1 MDLENGQVY
10 EMQGSG
16 KNPYRIKN
24 VGGVYS
30 CTCPAWC
37 NQSLPSNAR
46 TCKHIRKLRGDAAEE
61 LRLKTAGPLAPLK
74 PAGSEDVK
82 ELPIL
87 LAHVWSD
94 EHDPTGWWMSE
105 KLDGVRAYWDGK
117 QFLSRRNNI
126 YHAPD
131 WFKAGLPDH
140 PLDGELWFA
149 RKEFDRAS
157 EIARTQGTPNRW
169 KELKYLVFDAP
180 DAKGPFED
188 RMKFLQDGVGG
199 WKNPFT
205 AVHDHSPCDGLEHLL
220 AELARVTELGGEG
233 LMLRKPQ
240 SHYERTRSSTLL
252 KVKKFLDAEV
262 TVTDYEAGKG
272 RHKGRVGA
280 LWVKL
285 GNGKECKVGTGL
297 KDKDRDSPPAKGT
310 VITVKYQE
318 MTPDGLLRFPV
329 YVGPR
334 HDGDPNQPPPTR
346 QASGD
351 RQGTV
356 GVPQQGADAPRS
368 PKSES
373 PPAPARGK
381 VEPVPTP
388 VPVEKISTTSSG
400 DPTMAATPKRY
411 FEFVDG
417 GSSKFWEIWMDGTT
431 VTTNWGKIGT
441 AGQTK
446 PKEFADE
453 AKAKKEYDKLIAEK
467 TGKGYT
473 EKPRPA

>member
-1 MDLENGQVY
+1 MPDLADGQTF

-61 LRLKTAGPLAPLK
+61 LRLKTAGPLQPLK
-74 PAGSEDVK
+74 PEGAEDVK

-87 LAHVWSD
+87 LAEVWTG
-94 EHDPTGWWMSE
+94 EADPAGWWMSE

-117 QFLSRRNNI
+117 QFLSRRNNL

-131 WFKAGLPDH
+131 WFVAGLPSH

-149 RKEFDRAS
+149 RGQFQPAS
-157 EIARTQGTPNRW
+157 DIARSQGTPERW
-169 KELKYLVFDAP
+169 KGLKYLVFDAP

-188 RMKFLQDGVGG
+188 RLKFLEDNLGG
-199 WKNPFT
+199 WKNTFT
-205 AVHDHSPCDGLEHLL
+205 TLHPQTTCTGTDHLIE
-220 AELARVTELGGEG
+220 ELDRVVALGGEG
-233 LMLRKPQ
+233 LMLRKPR
-240 SHYERTRSSTLL
+240 SDYERRRSSTLL
-252 KVKKFLDAEV
+252 KVKRFLDTEV
-262 TVTDYEAGKG
+262 VVTDYEAGKG

-285 GNGKECKVGTGL
+285 SNGKECKVGTGL
-297 KDKDRDSPPAKGT
+297 KDKDRDNPPAKGT
-310 VITVKYQE
+310 VITVKYQDV
-318 MTPDGLLRFPV
+318 TPDGVLRFPV

-334 HDGDPNQPPPTR
+334 PDGDPNQKTPTR
-346 QASGD
+346 KKETPAEPAKAEKVIAVVVAKPE
-351 RQGTV
+351 T
-356 GVPQQGADAPRS
+356 
-368 PKSES
+368 
-373 PPAPARGK
+373 PPAAAGGK
-381 VEPVPTP
+381 PKTSSVPTP
-388 VPVEKISTTSSG
+388 VPTGGT
-400 DPTMAATPKRY
+400 TMAATPKRY

-417 GSSKFWEIWMDGTT
+417 SSSKFWEIWMDGKT
-431 VTTNWGKIGT
+431 VTTQWGKIGT

-453 AKAKKEYDKLIAEK
+453 AKAKKEYDKLLAEK
-467 TGKGYT
+467 TGKGYA
-473 EKPRPA
+473 EKKRPT

>member
-1 MDLENGQVY
+1 MDLENGQTY

-61 LRLKTAGPLAPLK
+61 ARLATAGPLKPLK
-74 PAGSEDVK
+74 PEGAEDVK

-87 LAHVWSD
+87 LADVWNGD
-94 EHDPTGWWMSE
+94 DDPTGWWMSE

-126 YHAPD
+126 YHAPE
-131 WFKAGLPDH
+131 WFLAGLPNH

-149 RKEFDRAS
+149 RKQFDRAS
-157 EIARTQGTPNRW
+157 EIARTQGTPERW

-188 RMKFLQDGVGG
+188 RMKFLQDGIGG
-199 WKNPFT
+199 WKNTFT
-205 AVHDHSPCDGLEHLL
+205 TIHTQALCTSTEHLIE
-220 AELARVTELGGEG
+220 ELDRVTALGGEG

-240 SHYERTRSSTLL
+240 SHYERRRSATLL
-252 KVKKFLDAEV
+252 KVKKFLDMEV
-262 TVTDYEAGKG
+262 IVTEYEAGKG

-285 GNGKECKVGTGL
+285 SNGKECKVGTGL
-297 KDKDRDSPPAKGT
+297 KDKDRDNPPAKGSI
-310 VITVKYQE
+310 ITVKYQE
-318 MTPDGLLRFPV
+318 QTEDGLLRFPV

-334 HDGDPNQPPPTR
+334 PDGNPN
-346 QASGD
+346 A
-351 RQGTV
+351 
-356 GVPQQGADAPRS
+356 
-368 PKSES
+368 
-373 PPAPARGK
+373 
-381 VEPVPTP
+381 PVPTRKKEAPAPTPAKPEKVIVAAVTTAAAPVPLAAPAPKPVPKP
-388 VPVEKISTTSSG
+388 VPVSPNPVPSG
-400 DPTMAATPKRY
+400 GSKMAATPKRY

-417 GSSKFWEIWMDGTT
+417 ASSKFWEIWMDGKT
-431 VTTNWGKIGT
+431 VTTTWGKIGT

-453 AKAKKEYDKLIAEK
+453 AKAKKEYDKLLAEK
-467 TGKGYT
+467 TGKGYA